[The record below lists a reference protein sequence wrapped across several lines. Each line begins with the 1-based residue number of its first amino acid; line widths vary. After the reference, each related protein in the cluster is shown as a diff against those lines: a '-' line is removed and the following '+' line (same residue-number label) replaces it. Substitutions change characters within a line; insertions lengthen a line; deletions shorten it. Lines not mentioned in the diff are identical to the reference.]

1 MIAYDF
7 ERDLDTG
14 DRLYIQ
20 PFLSN
25 YHSDTSFRKE
35 KRDIPVDFP
44 YPTAIIYSFVLD
56 IPEGYDVEEL
66 PEIVTMTCPPVK
78 GRIMFQC
85 KQIGNQISVSYRFT
99 MDETTVLPE
108 YYADLRAFWEKV
120 VGVEKSTIVLKK
132 Q

>member
-1 MIAYDF
+1 
-7 ERDLDTG
+7 
-14 DRLYIQ
+14 
-20 PFLSN
+20 
-25 YHSDTSFRKE
+25 
-35 KRDIPVDFP
+35 
-44 YPTAIIYSFVLD
+44 
-56 IPEGYDVEEL
+56 
-66 PEIVTMTCPPVK
+66 MTCPPVK
-78 GRIMFQC
+78 GRILFQC

>member
-1 MIAYDF
+1 
-7 ERDLDTG
+7 
-14 DRLYIQ
+14 
-20 PFLSN
+20 
-25 YHSDTSFRKE
+25 
-35 KRDIPVDFP
+35 
-44 YPTAIIYSFVLD
+44 
-56 IPEGYDVEEL
+56 
-66 PEIVTMTCPPVK
+66 
-78 GRIMFQC
+78 MFHC